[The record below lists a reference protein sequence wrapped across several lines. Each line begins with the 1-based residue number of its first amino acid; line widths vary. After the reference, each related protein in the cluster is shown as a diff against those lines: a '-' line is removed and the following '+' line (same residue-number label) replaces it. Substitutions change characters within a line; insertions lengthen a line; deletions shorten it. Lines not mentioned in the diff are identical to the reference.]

1 MLPRETIATAD
12 IPDGET
18 LTLVS
23 HGRDFIIM
31 LGRDELMGTRMQF
44 SEEQLAE
51 LTLAELAA
59 PKPRVLIGG
68 YGAAK
73 AVPMLRLSVIALLSS
88 LGQAV
93 TAVALVYTG
102 VSLLHLG
109 RERMISLT
117 EAIMAPVSYGAIAC
131 VGLWLFWRGLRHFC
145 ATLPSPRD
153 HHHHHH
159 NHHQHDHDGIC
170 ATCGHAHGPTAEQVR
185 QATTLRETLLLIGS
199 IAVRPC
205 TGALFVLIIT
215 LQMGIAGVGIAGA
228 FAMAFGTATIT
239 IAVGLGAGALRGGVL
254 AGWAST
260 PRAAQIAAL
269 IELAAGLAV
278 ALLAGGLLLRAI

>member
-1 MLPRETIATAD
+1 MIPNILSIAGSDSSGGAGIQAD
-12 IPDGET
+12 IKAISANGGYAMTAITALTAQNTRGVSSVHLCPPDMLLAQIAALRADVRIDAVKIG
-18 LTLVS
+18 
-23 HGRDFIIM
+23 M
-31 LGRDELMGTRMQF
+31 LGDVALTRAVAGALEGLACPIVLDPVMVAKGGDRL
-44 SEEQLAE
+44 LAE
-51 LTLAELAA
+51 
-59 PKPRVLIGG
+59 
-68 YGAAK
+68 
-73 AVPMLRLSVIALLSS
+73 
-88 LGQAV
+88 
-93 TAVALVYTG
+93 TAV
-102 VSLLHLG
+102 
-109 RERMISLT
+109 
-117 EAIMAPVSYGAIAC
+117 MA
-131 VGLWLFWRGLRHFC
+131 
-145 ATLPSPRD
+145 
-153 HHHHHH
+153 
-159 NHHQHDHDGIC
+159 
-170 ATCGHAHGPTAEQVR
+170 
-185 QATTLRETLLLIGS
+185 LRETLLLIGS